1 MVSPEFSQEATVNY
15 GAKLAAAGQPVPSL
29 LLQGPVAPV
38 RGVPEEAL
46 TTLFLRGVGI
56 YPAHFS
62 GARFF
67 FAAGGRVL
75 GAGGPVKATAE
86 YRVPE
91 ACGATQ
97 CGMVPPSIGPCHL
110 CFSA

>member
-1 MVSPEFSQEATVNY
+1 MVSLEFSQKAAVNY
-15 GAKLAAAGQPVPSL
+15 GTELAAAGQPVPSL

-46 TTLFLRGVGI
+46 TTLFLRRVGI
-56 YPAHFS
+56 YPTHFS

-91 ACGATQ
+91 VCGFTQ
-97 CGMVPPSIGPCHL
+97 CGMVPPSMGPCQI
-110 CFSA
+110 FFPA